1 MKISPADSQRI
12 GPIEL
17 LPGISRTNF
26 WTFML
31 AAFVCIGMLATLNI
45 AQSYILVQ
53 HLGIPWSKQGAL
65 SGNLTLV
72 TEIMSIALIAPFG
85 ILADRIGRRTVIV
98 IGIIFVGLGYLFYP
112 YATTADD
119 LYLYRILF
127 GIGIP
132 ATAAM
137 TATIQNDYPTDRT
150 RGKLLGAAAIF
161 NSLGI
166 LIISFIIAQLPNILF
181 KKRLGSDHGR

>member
-1 MKISPADSQRI
+1 MTTNPTDATRI

-26 WTFML
+26 WTFLL

-53 HLGIPWSKQGAL
+53 HLGIPWSEQGAL

-72 TEIMSIALIAPFG
+72 TEIMSIVLIAPFG

-98 IGIIFVGLGYLFYP
+98 IGIIFVGVGYALYP
-112 YATTADD
+112 YATSAED

-137 TATIQNDYPTDRT
+137 TAT
-150 RGKLLGAAAIF
+150 AIRYL
-161 NSLGI
+161 STMTVPGLTPP
-166 LIISFIIAQLPNILF
+166 L
-181 KKRLGSDHGR
+181 